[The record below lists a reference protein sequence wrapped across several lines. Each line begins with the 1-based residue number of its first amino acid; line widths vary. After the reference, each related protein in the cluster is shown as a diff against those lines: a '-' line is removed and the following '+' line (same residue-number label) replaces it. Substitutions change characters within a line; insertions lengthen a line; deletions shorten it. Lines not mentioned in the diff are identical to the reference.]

1 MEVNN
6 KARAA
11 FTLIELL
18 VVIAIIAI
26 LIGLLLPAV
35 QKVREAAARMSCQNN
50 LKQIGLAY
58 QNFHAQY
65 GFFPPGAAR
74 SPATGTLN
82 PVYGKLGISANGVN
96 HSWAIFLLPYL
107 EQGNLYSQYKMNSNW
122 ADPVNAA
129 VIGTPVKAFLCPTVP
144 DPTNRFCSPTI
155 NGVMVKAASTDYAP
169 NNNTSSTL
177 ESAGFTDVCVLRD
190 GVLRPQTGTT
200 SQVVSIPEISDGT
213 SNTLMLS
220 EDAGRPGSWQFGKM
234 SSATS
239 GSDGGW
245 ADDNSEYTTHGSMTN
260 STAAPGPC
268 HTNCHNGNEV
278 YSFHGGGANHVFADG
293 SVHFITAA
301 MDIRLFVKFVTMRA
315 GDTAPSGY

>member
-1 MEVNN
+1 MNN

-35 QKVREAAARMSCQNN
+35 QKVREAAARMGCQNN

-58 QNFHAQY
+58 QNFHTQN
-65 GFFPPGAAR
+65 GFFPPGAVR

-82 PVYGKLGISANGVN
+82 PAYRKLGISVNGVN

-107 EQGNLYSQYKMNSNW
+107 EQSNLYSQYNLSSSWSN
-122 ADPVNAA
+122 PVNAT

-144 DPTNRFCSPTI
+144 DSTNRICLPTI
-155 NGVMVKAASTDYAP
+155 SGVVVNAAVSDYAP
-169 NNNTSSTL
+169 NNSTSSTL
-177 ESAGFTDVCVLRD
+177 ETAGFTDACVGIMRE
-190 GVLRPQTGTT
+190 GVLKVQSGAS
-200 SQVVSIPEISDGT
+200 SQLRSIPEITDGT

-220 EDAGRPGSWQFGKM
+220 ECAGRPGSWQFGKM
-234 SSATS
+234 VSATS
-239 GSDGGW
+239 GTDGGW
-245 ADDNSEYTTHGSMTN
+245 ADDNSEYITHGSMTN
-260 STAAPGPC
+260 STTAPGPC

-278 YSFHGGGANHVFADG
+278 YSFHSGGANHVFADG
-293 SVHFITAA
+293 SVHFITES

-315 GDTAPSGY
+315 GDITPSGY

>member
-1 MEVNN
+1 MNN

-58 QNFHAQY
+58 QNFHTQY

-74 SPATGTLN
+74 PPATGTLN
-82 PVYGKLGISANGVN
+82 PVYAKLGISANGVK

-107 EQGNLYSQYKMNSNW
+107 EQGNLYSQYNMNSNW
-122 ADPVNAA
+122 ASPVNAT
-129 VIGTPVKAFLCPTVP
+129 VVGTPVKAFLCPTVP
-144 DPTNRFCSPTI
+144 DPTSRFCVSTI
-155 NGVMVKAASTDYAP
+155 SGVSVKAASTDYAP

-177 ESAGFTDVCVLRD
+177 ETAGFTDVCILRD
-190 GVLRPQTGTT
+190 GVLRPQTGST
-200 SQVVSIPEISDGT
+200 SQVVSIPEITDGT

-220 EDAGRPGSWQFGKM
+220 ECAGRPGTWQFGKM
-234 SSATS
+234 VSATS
-239 GSDGGW
+239 GTDGGW

-278 YSFHGGGANHVFADG
+278 YSFHNGGANHVFADG